1 MYKKIMNIIL
11 LMLLSGCGFHK
22 CDKGST
28 FNPLMIY
35 KDRKKEKTNIF
46 FQDEIFGIVLTKNK
60 QILYEK
66 EQGLLLGELENN
78 SYYKKNLLYGSTNI
92 LKYNVSNENEVV
104 FLEGDTLKSI
114 DINTKQVTTI
124 AQDTEINNLVD
135 SGNQIWSISKQHIL
149 YRKNNYDY
157 VLRDVIHK
165 NNIYTIT
172 ADNNIYYNAD
182 LSVYGDKLVVFEP
195 IMDGLSSE
203 SNPPYK
209 IKIIDIQTNTI
220 EKLNSMT
227 YGMSGKYGHRKS
239 FYHNKIIYEKIFP
252 NISSFYQVFCV
263 ITVYNYISKK
273 ETELGNIFNI
283 SNKELK
289 GAYSGI
295 TGFFSYDAKGLYAN
309 IILCGS
315 EVGFEDE
322 LEGGYTKEEVEGIWW
337 IDISDLNLD
346 S

>member
-195 IMDGLSSE
+195 IMDGNYLSE
-203 SNPPYK
+203 FNPFK
-209 IKIIDIQTNTI
+209 IKINDININSI
-220 EKLNSMT
+220 ELNSLT
-227 YGMSGKYGHRKS
+227 VNIGSENGNIKS
-239 FYHNKIIYEKIFP
+239 FFQNKLVYKKIFQ
-252 NISSFYQVFCV
+252 NYTEDFCV
-263 ITVYNYISKK
+263 LTIYNLLSKK
-273 ETELGNIFNI
+273 EIELGNIFNI
-283 SNKELK
+283 NRELIK
-289 GAYSGI
+289 GAYNSM
-295 TGFFSYDAKGLYAN
+295 THFFSNDAKGFYLIIQLYP
-309 IILCGS
+309 S

-322 LEGGYTKEEVEGIWW
+322 LEGGYTKEEVEGVWW